1 MRLVYVD
8 PQSYHGL
15 AKYDVAYLRALI
27 DADFDGEIHF
37 YCSDL
42 LDQPVPNDV
51 NAMPLFHYNRRPSAI
66 AKFFSY
72 ALSTFRLL
80 LAAFTRPAEIYH
92 FQWFKF
98 PPLDLLLVFVL
109 RRVARAKV
117 VYTAHN
123 VVPHGAEQRRHRF
136 LGRLY
141 REVDHIVVH
150 NAGTADD
157 IAQRFSVA
165 REKFTVV
172 PHGAIS
178 LQVKGTPEHKKRV
191 RDFAQ
196 SHDTCFLFFGRGSR
210 YKGLDILLAAWP
222 KAAAAGKTNA
232 GLIVIGAIDDDLKAL
247 AQRTAD
253 ASDGSL
259 LLVDEFVSEADL
271 FNAVEQCDVVVLPHR
286 TISQSGVLLSVLG
299 LGAPVL
305 VSALP
310 GLLEPFT
317 IASVGWQF
325 DGSEEAL
332 VKQMTYLASHAEAVS
347 TVRDD
352 RESWDAIR
360 RAYEWTAIARRTA
373 LLYENLVI
381 APARSEA

>member
-15 AKYDVAYLRALI
+15 AKYDVAYLRGLI

-42 LDQPVPNDV
+42 LDRPVPDEI
-51 NAMPLFHYNRRPSAI
+51 NAIPLFHYNRRTSAI

-72 ALSTFRLL
+72 ALSIFRLL
-80 LAAFTRPAEIYH
+80 LAALTRPAEIYH

-98 PPLDLLLVFVL
+98 PPLDFLFVFAL

-165 REKFTVV
+165 RERFTVV
-172 PHGAIS
+172 QHGTIS
-178 LQVKGTPEHKKRV
+178 LEVNGTPEHKERV
-191 RDFAQ
+191 RSFAK
-196 SHDTCFLFFGRGSR
+196 SHDTCFLFFGRGSF
-210 YKGLDILLAAWP
+210 YKGLDVLLAAWP
-222 KAAAAGKTNA
+222 KVVSAGKGNA
-232 GLIVIGAIDDDLKAL
+232 GLIVMGAVDDELKAL
-247 AQRTAD
+247 AQRTRD

-259 LLVDEFVSEADL
+259 LLVDAFVSEADL
-271 FNAVEQCDVVVLPHR
+271 FNAVENCDVVVLPHR

-310 GLLEPFT
+310 GLLEPFA

-332 VKQMTYLASHAEAVS
+332 AKQMTYLASHAEAVS
-347 TVRDD
+347 AVRDD

-360 RAYEWTAIARRTA
+360 RAYDWTAIARRTA
-373 LLYENLVI
+373 LLYQNLVTT
-381 APARSEA
+381 PARGEA